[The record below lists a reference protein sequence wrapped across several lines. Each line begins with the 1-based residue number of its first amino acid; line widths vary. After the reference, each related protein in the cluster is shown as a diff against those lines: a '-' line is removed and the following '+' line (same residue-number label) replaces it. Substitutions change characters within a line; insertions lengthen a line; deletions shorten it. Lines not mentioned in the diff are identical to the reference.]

1 MGFLCVDVDAEM
13 GCSGQMSP
21 RKGVGTK
28 RCLGSCEGDDVYML
42 EMAVGDQA
50 SLIHLEFG
58 PELKRC
64 WLASKAGVKMLRCG
78 EETEKMAESMQILGR
93 WVGSKEQGSCQ
104 QDAEV

>member
-58 PELKRC
+58 PE
-64 WLASKAGVKMLRCG
+64 A
-78 EETEKMAESMQILGR
+78 
-93 WVGSKEQGSCQ
+93 
-104 QDAEV
+104 